1 MVRYYLSRTVITNTH
16 VTKHTCATACY
27 DLDRGFLYGSIVLIL
42 IWNFAPGNYF
52 HLLAWS
58 TIPANYNLMI
68 LIAYTSVVTLFVAGE
83 LDRHDKSRPQKVQRL
98 NFIKYPIFGFGIILF
113 GFWLMLFWPE
123 IKINL
128 FNIVSNPIALS
139 LQVILVPLTLVLM
152 VLQKTRGEAAAVV

>member
-83 LDRHDKSRPQKVQRL
+83 LDRHDKSRPQKS
-98 NFIKYPIFGFGIILF
+98 G
-113 GFWLMLFWPE
+113 
-123 IKINL
+123 
-128 FNIVSNPIALS
+128 SD
-139 LQVILVPLTLVLM
+139 
-152 VLQKTRGEAAAVV
+152 